1 MVNIKRFLDK
11 VSTIEG
17 RKASS
22 VVLPIEEARGLR
34 DEIAKLLSDLHVLNT
49 SKPSTKDDIIKVEIT
64 GGKFK

>member
-17 RKASS
+17 KKTSS

-34 DEIAKLLSDLHVLNT
+34 DEIAKLLSDLHVLHT
-49 SKPSTKDDIIKVEIT
+49 KESTKDDVIKVEIT

>member
-11 VSTIEG
+11 VTSTEG
-17 RKASS
+17 KRANS

-34 DEIAKLLSDLHVLNT
+34 DEIAKLLSDLHELNNKDS
-49 SKPSTKDDIIKVEIT
+49 SKDIVKVEIT